1 MIQTTEAVIL
11 KSFPYSDTSLI
22 VKAYTKDFGLQ
33 SYILR
38 SARSNK
44 GKTTKAQHF
53 QPLRLVQLELSSNPK
68 ARLHNIKS
76 SALMLCC
83 DDTSCNIVKTTLA
96 IFMTEVLNLSIKE
109 NTANEELFEFLK
121 RQIDTLEQAE
131 NNSLA
136 EFHLHFLLSLGAI
149 LGFEPLDNHD
159 SQTPF
164 FDTIGGKFVSTPSNH
179 DTLDSETSFKLHK
192 LLQSHRK
199 ASPEKVTSNRN
210 ERKDLLEA
218 LIRFYAI
225 HITDGRM
232 MKSQDILGIVLS

>member
-11 KSFPYSDTSLI
+11 KSFPYSDSSLI

-68 ARLHNIKS
+68 ARLHSIKS

-131 NNSLA
+131 SNSLA
-136 EFHLHFLLSLGAI
+136 EFHLHFLLDLSSI

-159 SQTPF
+159 WQTPY
-164 FDTIGGKFVSTPSNH
+164 FDLISGKFVSSPQNN
-179 DTLDSETSFKLHK
+179 DTLDAEASRQLHDFVS
-192 LLQSHRK
+192 QHRK
-199 ASPEKVTSNRN
+199 GNA
-210 ERKDLLEA
+210 ERITADKHSRKSLLETFA
-218 LIRFYAI
+218 RFYAI

>member
-11 KSFPYSDTSLI
+11 KSFPYSDSSLI

-68 ARLHNIKS
+68 ARLHSIKS

-96 IFMTEVLNLSIKE
+96 IFMTEVLNLSIRE
-109 NTANEELFEFLK
+109 NTASDELFDFLK
-121 RQIDTLEQAE
+121 SRIIALERADCGA
-131 NNSLA
+131 LA
-136 EFHLHFLLSLGAI
+136 EFHLHFLLDLSSI
-149 LGFEPLDNHD
+149 LGFEPLDN
-159 SQTPF
+159 
-164 FDTIGGKFVSTPSNH
+164 
-179 DTLDSETSFKLHK
+179 
-192 LLQSHRK
+192 
-199 ASPEKVTSNRN
+199 
-210 ERKDLLEA
+210 
-218 LIRFYAI
+218 
-225 HITDGRM
+225 
-232 MKSQDILGIVLS
+232 